1 MEGRVMSEDEKKALL
16 DELEKRFEEKYKGC
30 LTREDVFKPLKE
42 PREKWFKDENGGCGN
57 SLMAE
62 AFGSSIIAWQVWE
75 TIRIALNI
83 AHCSQKI
90 VLLLICGHLALYIP
104 HDDSDSFSSSAT
116 TLSTS

>member
-1 MEGRVMSEDEKKALL
+1 MSEDEKKALL

-42 PREKWFKDENGGCGN
+42 PREKWFKDENGGGGN

-75 TIRIALNI
+75 TI
-83 AHCSQKI
+83 
-90 VLLLICGHLALYIP
+90 
-104 HDDSDSFSSSAT
+104 
-116 TLSTS
+116 